1 MNVTNESS
9 FSVRAISLCLKDFL
23 YGLVMLVEL
32 VEEDAAIQMCA
43 FALAMLI
50 SVVAI
55 CAGCCI
61 CIRTGQPEKGM
72 TSFTST
78 RFRKPSKAARDDPHS
93 VSVTQYG
100 DCFHRHECEKIRSVS
115 EVRKLRPCRVCKP
128 LGLL

>member
-1 MNVTNESS
+1 
-9 FSVRAISLCLKDFL
+9 
-23 YGLVMLVEL
+23 
-32 VEEDAAIQMCA
+32 
-43 FALAMLI
+43 
-50 SVVAI
+50 
-55 CAGCCI
+55 
-61 CIRTGQPEKGM
+61 M

-100 DCFHRHECEKIRSVS
+100 DCFHRPECEKIRSVS